1 YESVVVR
8 IVPEAATRESLLLA
22 GQVDLIIL
30 PPLADVPA
38 LQRNPSLKVLLAPSD
53 RTIFVAINTRKPF
66 LSDRRVRQA
75 LNYAV
80 DKAAI
85 VKNVLFGAADPM
97 DAPMAS
103 TDRKSTRLNSSHQI
117 ISYA

>member
-1 YESVVVR
+1 GPYTLTERRKGESLVFARYLAYWGRPTSYESVVVR

-66 LSDRRVRQA
+66 LSDRRSEERRVGKERT
-75 LNYAV
+75 
-80 DKAAI
+80 
-85 VKNVLFGAADPM
+85 
-97 DAPMAS
+97 S
-103 TDRKSTRLNSSHQI
+103 
-117 ISYA
+117 